1 MKSAGDEPGAAL
13 PKVEREIVVSNEHGL
28 HARPAMQ
35 LVDLANR
42 FQSDIRLQR
51 SLEDTEPTIADAK
64 SVMAVITLAATK
76 GTVLGLTADGP
87 DAEQAADEIARLFAE
102 RFGEE

>member
-1 MKSAGDEPGAAL
+1 MA
-13 PKVEREIVVSNEHGL
+13 KVQRQIIVSNEHGL

-42 FQSDIRLQR
+42 FQSDITFEKAAPDGQ
-51 SLEDTEPTIADAK
+51 SVEVVADAK

-76 GTVLGLTADGP
+76 GTQLQLLADGP
-87 DAEQAADEIARLFAE
+87 DAQEAAEEIARLFEE

>member
-1 MKSAGDEPGAAL
+1 MSQEQRLA
-13 PKVEREIVVSNEHGL
+13 KVEREIVVSNEHGL

-42 FQSDIRLQR
+42 FQSDISIQR
-51 SLEDTEPTIADAK
+51 TTDCAEPTIADAK

-76 GTVLGLTADGP
+76 GTLLLLTADGQ
-87 DAEQAADEIARLFAE
+87 DAEQAADEISRLFAE